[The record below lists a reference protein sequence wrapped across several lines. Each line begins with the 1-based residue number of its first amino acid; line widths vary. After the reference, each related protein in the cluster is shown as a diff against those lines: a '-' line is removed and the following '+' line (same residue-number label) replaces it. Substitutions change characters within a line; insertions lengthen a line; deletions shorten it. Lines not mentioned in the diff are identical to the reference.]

1 MKINVILH
9 MFYDEG
15 EIIMFNKIIEKIN
28 KWFDEA
34 AMEMNE
40 NPELVAERFVE
51 LEVMRNT
58 I

>member
-1 MKINVILH
+1 
-9 MFYDEG
+9 
-15 EIIMFNKIIEKIN
+15 MFNKIIEKIN